1 MIKKKAQA
9 KKNYFIIFVLFILNR
24 FKPNKIRI
32 LHNKKKPI
40 FSSHI
45 LENIRFCRFLYN
57 ITNKMCK
64 RPLPDPGAS
73 VKKRPKTSSRTVTDD
88 DSEIIESEESEAL
101 PENYA
106 GETKETDSDRRGR
119 EKKERET
126 RQAEDAAARERQ
138 RVAKMAKS
146 HSKTC
151 LANIGGKRVEKN
163 GIIEFEGGTD
173 FGPFSSRSKA
183 EEATGISKCAIDNNI
198 NRGCQSRGIKGIFKG
213 QKVMFI
219 NAPLDTSDKVPCG
232 HCNSHFNSIRA
243 MRLHVRAKH
252 PGILPPAA
260 KRTRMPEQYKTFTPP
275 ITPKQYSFLVI
286 KVASNIQNDLKKCN
300 QKELMA
306 LVEGVAELPEPL
318 PSVNIKGAAKKY
330 HFTEEQI
337 LDSIANN
344 EELTIGGGRHVLI
357 NGRGRT
363 TTIKL
368 AGHKVTFSWKYKVT
382 EEDKIKLL
390 AMNNRETYHMI
401 ARQIC
406 EYMNA
411 KGMFAKKNVIDDN
424 GGLLKHGF
432 VFERHG
438 GLFAI
443 SFDRIEDEY
452 TVNGQTFHKLHY
464 PNLDDALENI
474 NVVALMAN
482 VAYKATTAK
491 IQERYD
497 IYKNKSEDQ
506 REKEFKKVLEIS
518 NKKTQNGE
526 RTPLYAHASKIWA
539 DDKLCKGAFATY
551 QAYWQHMLVL
561 LKEQE
566 GLCKVAKI
574 PMSLES
580 GPWLMSCDSIDP
592 RLGHVPD
599 NLRLVCL
606 YNNTINFSK
615 QNKDLTD
622 TTPHSLTTEI
632 HDEYWRI
639 VR

>member
-1 MIKKKAQA
+1 M
-9 KKNYFIIFVLFILNR
+9 NYFQPWLR
-24 FKPNKIRI
+24 QE
-32 LHNKKKPI
+32 KPI

-45 LENIRFCRFLYN
+45 LENIRFCIGTL
-57 ITNKMCK
+57 ITNEMCK

-106 GETKETDSDRRGR
+106 GETKESDGDRRGI
-119 EKKERET
+119 EKKERE
-126 RQAEDAAARERQ
+126 QKKIEEAAERERQ
-138 RVAKMAKS
+138 RVATSAAN
-146 HSKTC
+146 KTKLC
-151 LANIGGKRVEKN
+151 IANIGGKRVEKN
-163 GIIEFEGGTD
+163 GIMAFEGGTD

-183 EEATGISKCAIDNNI
+183 EEATGISKRAIDNNI
-198 NRGCQSRGIKGIFKG
+198 NRGCQSSRGIKGIFKG

-219 NAPLDTSDKVPCG
+219 NAPDDTSDKVPCG
-232 HCNSHFNSIRA
+232 HCNKHYGSICA
-243 MRLHVRAKH
+243 MRQHVREKH

-260 KRTRMPEQYKTFTPP
+260 KRTRMPEEYKTFTPP
-275 ITPKQYSFLVI
+275 ITPEQYGRIVNKI
-286 KVASNIQNDLKKCN
+286 RGNIQNDLKKCD
-300 QKELMA
+300 QKPELMA
-306 LVEGVAELPEPL
+306 MIEGVAELPEPL

-390 AMNNRETYHMI
+390 AMANRETYHMI
-401 ARQIC
+401 ARQNC

-432 VFERHG
+432 VFESHG

-443 SFDRIEDEY
+443 SFDRVEDEY
-452 TVNGQTFHKLHY
+452 TVNGQIFHKLHY

-474 NVVALMAN
+474 RVVALMAN

-506 REKEFKKVLEIS
+506 HHEEFKKVLEIS
-518 NKKTQNGE
+518 HKKHHNGKP
-526 RTPLYAHASKIWA
+526 TPLYAHAQNFWKH
-539 DDKLCKGAFATY
+539 DKLCKGAFDTY
-551 QAYWQHMLVL
+551 QDYWQHMLVL

-574 PMSLES
+574 PMSAFGS
-580 GPWLMSCDSIDP
+580 GPWKISCDAIDP
-592 RLGHVPD
+592 LLGHVPD

-606 YNNTINFSK
+606 YNNVIDHSK

-622 TTPHSLTTEI
+622 TRPHNLNTI
-632 HDEYWRI
+632 LHDEYWRI

>member
-1 MIKKKAQA
+1 MSS
-9 KKNYFIIFVLFILNR
+9 LN
-24 FKPNKIRI
+24 NKRS
-32 LHNKKKPI
+32 HSDSG
-40 FSSHI
+40 SSSD
-45 LENIRFCRFLYN
+45 
-57 ITNKMCK
+57 K
-64 RPLPDPGAS
+64 RQRLSGY
-73 VKKRPKTSSRTVTDD
+73 T
-88 DSEIIESEESEAL
+88 SEIIESEESEAL
-101 PENYA
+101 PETFG
-106 GETKETDSDRRGR
+106 GETKESDSDRRGR
-119 EKKERET
+119 EKKERE
-126 RQAEDAAARERQ
+126 QKKIEEAAERERQ
-138 RVAKMAKS
+138 RVATSAAN
-146 HSKTC
+146 KTKLC
-151 LANIGGKRVEKN
+151 IANIGGKRVEKN
-163 GIIEFEGGTD
+163 GIMTFEGGTD
-173 FGPFSSRSKA
+173 FGPFSSRSRA
-183 EEATGISKCAIDNNI
+183 EEATGISKRAIVNNI
-198 NRGCQSRGIKGIFKG
+198 SRGCQSRGIKGIFKG

-219 NAPLDTSDKVPCG
+219 NAPDDTSDKVPCG

-243 MRLHVRAKH
+243 MRQHVREKH
-252 PGILPPAA
+252 AGILPPAA

-275 ITPKQYSFLVI
+275 ITPKQYSFLVNKI
-286 KVASNIQNDLKKCN
+286 RGNIQNDLKKCD

-482 VAYKATTAK
+482 VQCKASTK
-491 IQERYD
+491 MIQETYD
-497 IYKNKSEDQ
+497 VYKNKSEDQ
-506 REKEFKKVLEIS
+506 REKEFEDVLEFS
-518 NKKTQNGE
+518 NKKYHNGKA
-526 RTPLYAHASKIWA
+526 TPLYHHAQNFWNK
-539 DDKLCKGAFATY
+539 DKLCQGAFDTY
-551 QAYWQHMLVL
+551 QDYWQHMLVL
-561 LKEQE
+561 LKKQK
-566 GLCKVAKI
+566 GLCAVAKI

-580 GPWLMSCDSIDP
+580 GPWKISCDAIDP
-592 RLGHVPD
+592 LLGHVPD

-606 YNNTINFSK
+606 YNNVIDRSK

-622 TTPHSLTTEI
+622 TRPHSLNTI
-632 HDEYWRI
+632 LHDEYWRI
-639 VR
+639 VRDKE

>member
-1 MIKKKAQA
+1 MI
-9 KKNYFIIFVLFILNR
+9 R
-24 FKPNKIRI
+24 
-32 LHNKKKPI
+32 
-40 FSSHI
+40 
-45 LENIRFCRFLYN
+45 
-57 ITNKMCK
+57 
-64 RPLPDPGAS
+64 
-73 VKKRPKTSSRTVTDD
+73 
-88 DSEIIESEESEAL
+88 
-101 PENYA
+101 
-106 GETKETDSDRRGR
+106 
-119 EKKERET
+119 
-126 RQAEDAAARERQ
+126 
-138 RVAKMAKS
+138 
-146 HSKTC
+146 
-151 LANIGGKRVEKN
+151 
-163 GIIEFEGGTD
+163 
-173 FGPFSSRSKA
+173 
-183 EEATGISKCAIDNNI
+183 
-198 NRGCQSRGIKGIFKG
+198 
-213 QKVMFI
+213 
-219 NAPLDTSDKVPCG
+219 
-232 HCNSHFNSIRA
+232 
-243 MRLHVRAKH
+243 HVRAKH

-260 KRTRMPEQYKTFTPP
+260 QEIIRMPEEYKTFTPP
-275 ITPKQYSFLVI
+275 ITPEQYGRIVERVKDNI
-286 KVASNIQNDLKKCN
+286 KADLRKSKK
-300 QKELMA
+300 KFLMA
-306 LVEGVAELPEPL
+306 LVESFDEPL
-318 PSVNIKGAAKKY
+318 PSINIKGAAKKY
-330 HFTEEQI
+330 HLDEQQI
-337 LDSIANN
+337 LDSIDNN
-344 EELTIGGGRHVLI
+344 ESLIIEGGSHVL
-357 NGRGRT
+357 NRGLGKST
-363 TTIKL
+363 TKQL
-368 AGHKVTFSWKYKVT
+368 AGFKVTFSWKYKVT

-390 AMNNRETYHMI
+390 AMANRETYHKL

-411 KGMFAKKNVIDDN
+411 KGMFANENVIDDN
-424 GGLLKHGF
+424 GGLIKHGF
-432 VFERHG
+432 VFEYHG

-464 PNLDDALENI
+464 TNLENALENI

-482 VAYKATTAK
+482 VQCKASTAT
-491 IQERYD
+491 IQDRYD

>member
-1 MIKKKAQA
+1 MSS
-9 KKNYFIIFVLFILNR
+9 LN
-24 FKPNKIRI
+24 NKRS
-32 LHNKKKPI
+32 HSDSGSNDNK
-40 FSSHI
+40 
-45 LENIRFCRFLYN
+45 RQ
-57 ITNKMCK
+57 
-64 RPLPDPGAS
+64 
-73 VKKRPKTSSRTVTDD
+73 KTSGDTS
-88 DSEIIESEESEAL
+88 DSFDSTISEAL

-106 GETKETDSDRRGR
+106 GETKESDIDRRGR
-119 EKKERET
+119 EQEERE
-126 RQAEDAAARERQ
+126 QKKIEEAAERERQ
-138 RVAKMAKS
+138 RVATSAAN
-146 HSKTC
+146 KTKLC
-151 LANIGGKRVEKN
+151 IANIGGKRVEKN
-163 GIIEFEGGTD
+163 GIMTFEGGTD
-173 FGPFSSRSKA
+173 FGPFSSRSRA
-183 EEATGISKCAIDNNI
+183 EEATGISKRAIVNNI
-198 NRGCQSRGIKGIFKG
+198 SRGCQSRGIKGIFKG

-219 NAPLDTSDKVPCG
+219 NAPDDTSDKVPCG

-243 MRLHVRAKH
+243 MRQHVREKH
-252 PGILPPAA
+252 AGILPPAA

-275 ITPKQYSFLVI
+275 ITPKQYSFLVNKI
-286 KVASNIQNDLKKCN
+286 RGNIQNDLKKCD

-482 VAYKATTAK
+482 VQCKASTK
-491 IQERYD
+491 MIQETYD
-497 IYKNKSEDQ
+497 VYKNKSEDQ
-506 REKEFKKVLEIS
+506 REKEFEDVLEFS
-518 NKKTQNGE
+518 NKKYHNGKA
-526 RTPLYAHASKIWA
+526 TPLYHHAQNFWNK
-539 DDKLCKGAFATY
+539 DKLCQGAFDTY
-551 QAYWQHMLVL
+551 QDYWQHMLVL
-561 LKEQE
+561 LKKQK
-566 GLCKVAKI
+566 GLCAVAKI

-580 GPWLMSCDSIDP
+580 GPWKISCDAIDP
-592 RLGHVPD
+592 LLGHVPD

-606 YNNTINFSK
+606 YNNVIDRSK

-622 TTPHSLTTEI
+622 TRPHSLNTI
-632 HDEYWRI
+632 LHDEYWRI
-639 VR
+639 VRDKE